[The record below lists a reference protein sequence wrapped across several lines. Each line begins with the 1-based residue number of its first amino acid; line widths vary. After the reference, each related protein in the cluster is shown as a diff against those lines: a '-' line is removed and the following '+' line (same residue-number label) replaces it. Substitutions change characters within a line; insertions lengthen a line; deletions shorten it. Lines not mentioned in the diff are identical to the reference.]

1 MANISKKTK
10 DFETKREKFVRL
22 AESRMDN
29 TLKNIELLA
38 NLANTSNYEYT
49 KADVDKMIK
58 TLKTAI
64 SNLEKSFSLSS
75 SSNKKFKF

>member
-1 MANISKKTK
+1 MANIGKKTK

-29 TLKNIELLA
+29 TLKNIELLS

-49 KADVDKMIK
+49 QADIDKMIK
-58 TLKTAI
+58 ALKSAI
-64 SNLEKSFSLSS
+64 SDLEKSFSHSS
-75 SSNKKFKF
+75 NTNKKFKL

>member
-1 MANISKKTK
+1 MANIGKKTK

-29 TLKNIELLA
+29 TLKNIELLS

-49 KADVDKMIK
+49 QADIDKMIK
-58 TLKTAI
+58 ALKSAV
-64 SNLEKSFSLSS
+64 SDLEKSFSQSS
-75 SSNKKFKF
+75 NTNKKFKL

>member
-1 MANISKKTK
+1 MANIGKKTK

-29 TLKNIELLA
+29 TLKNIELLS

-49 KADVDKMIK
+49 QADIDKMIK
-58 TLKTAI
+58 ALKSAV
-64 SNLEKSFSLSS
+64 SDLEKSFSHSS
-75 SSNKKFKF
+75 NTNKKFKL

>member
-1 MANISKKTK
+1 MANIGKKTK

-29 TLKNIELLA
+29 TLKNIELLS

-49 KADVDKMIK
+49 QADIDKMIK
-58 TLKTAI
+58 ALKNAV
-64 SNLEKSFSLSS
+64 SDLEKSFSHSS
-75 SSNKKFKF
+75 NTNKKFKL